1 MIPTKY
7 STLTNQEV
15 IDKLAKIVAKRK
27 DNSEVVLMEPY
38 DASEILLEA
47 QNRIEN
53 LENILTNPWIP
64 AEQLLP
70 PMVEDWDSDWVSKQ
84 VIVLLENGEVSKD
97 IYWKDKKT
105 NEGGWSF
112 SSIKV
117 THWMPFIEPQKGGQ
131 R

>member
-97 IYWKDKKT
+97 IYWKDKKI

-117 THWMPFIEPQKGGQ
+117 THWMPFIDPQEGGGK
-131 R
+131 